1 MESERN
7 IFSDFQD
14 KKRQVRLL
22 ADEALKVG
30 WIDEPTHADI
40 LAKIDADVLTI
51 GVIGQMKCGKSTFL
65 NAFLFGR
72 QLLPAAT
79 TPMTAALSVIT
90 YGEQEKVEVEFYTQQ
105 EWEELKTL
113 ALRDMEENSDSQ
125 TRSSIQAAK
134 ELYAKSEKI
143 CSQLPALLGTTRQ
156 DRIDHLIE
164 YVGADGTYVSIV
176 KSVRIYLPESW
187 LKGVEIVDTPGFNDP
202 VVSREERTKEF
213 LKRADVVLMML
224 YAGRAFDATD
234 RDILFDKVRKVG
246 VGKIILAVNK
256 YDLQLLQNESPETI
270 RGNVLDELRKVK
282 WQLKDPTV
290 DEMLD
295 DLDPVLVSAQMALL
309 AKMPLTEINRDPILQ
324 HHFNEICENFEL
336 TNQSQLLKLSRIGEL
351 EAKVRDVIVNQ
362 KETILIQKPRNMI
375 LQKARN
381 AMDGIETSLLKLK
394 EQKTNL
400 EIPDQDLDARIE
412 SLQKVQRRIDRKIEN
427 AKSDL
432 AEAYDEVTTRLFRK
446 LQDVADAARDDCS
459 RIIEQYRRKNLE
471 RRLTDRLIR
480 FREREFPRACE
491 DASKSIRTALS
502 DTINQV
508 AEEIT
513 DLVDSCLSGSH
524 EDTDE
529 LSDKFIRT
537 LKKGL
542 TSNIEGVEGTGNG
555 KRSGEDDSF
564 SFLDIL
570 VLPLILPTMVV
581 TDGLESIFSS
591 RRDDAREVRDQY
603 FNSID
608 WNGIRHQFELGKQKF
623 IDTMN
628 GEEAMELIGTLAK
641 QAEEA
646 KGSKAE
652 KEQKLQEVQKEIQ
665 ELVAQKE
672 TLESQYKRLEHIA

>member
-1 MESERN
+1 MGYKGN
-7 IFSDFQD
+7 VFSDFQD
-14 KKRQVRLL
+14 KKRQVRHL
-22 ADEALKVG
+22 ADEALKAG
-30 WIDEPTHADI
+30 WIDETTYAEI

-90 YGEQEKVEVEFYTQQ
+90 YGEQEKIAVEFYTSQ

-113 ALRDMEENSDSQ
+113 ASREIEEDSDSQ

-134 ELYAKSEKI
+134 ELYGKSEKI
-143 CSQLPALLGTTRQ
+143 RSELPALLGTTRE
-156 DRIDHLIE
+156 DRIDNLIE

-176 KSVRIYLPESW
+176 KSVRIYLPETW

-270 RGNVLDELRKVK
+270 KGNVMDELRKAK

-290 DEMLD
+290 DEMLE
-295 DLDPVLVSAQMALL
+295 DLDPVLISSQMALL
-309 AKMPLTEINRDPILQ
+309 AKMPLTEINGDPTLQ
-324 HHFNEICENFEL
+324 HHFNDICKNFEL
-336 TNQSQLLKLSRIGEL
+336 TNQAQLLELSRIGEL

-362 KETILIQKPRNMI
+362 KEAILIQKPRNLI

-381 AMDGIETSLLKLK
+381 AMDVIETCILKLK

-400 EIPDQDLDARIE
+400 EIPDHDLDVRIE
-412 SLQKVQRRIDRKIEN
+412 NLKKAQRRMDRKIEN

-432 AEAYDEVTTRLFRK
+432 AEAYDDVTTRLFRK
-446 LQDVADAARDDCS
+446 IQDLADAARDDCS
-459 RIIEQYRRKNLE
+459 RIIEQYRKKNLE
-471 RRLTDRLIR
+471 RRLADRITR
-480 FREREFPRACE
+480 FQEREFPRVCE
-491 DASKSIRTALS
+491 DASKSIKIALS
-502 DTINQV
+502 DTINQLSEDI
-508 AEEIT
+508 A
-513 DLVDSCLSGSH
+513 DLVDRYLSGSH
-524 EDTDE
+524 EDSDE
-529 LSDKFIRT
+529 LADKFART

-542 TSNIEGVEGTGNG
+542 VSNIEGIKKDEKSDG
-555 KRSGEDDSF
+555 DDSF
-564 SFLDIL
+564 TFWDVLA
-570 VLPLILPTMVV
+570 LPLYVEAVAVEGIAK
-581 TDGLESIFSS
+581 IFGSG
-591 RRDDAREVRDQY
+591 RNDARETRDQY

-608 WNGIRHQFELGKQKF
+608 WDGIKRQFDLVRQKF
-623 IDTMN
+623 INTLN
-628 GEEAMELIGTLAK
+628 GEEAMDLIGSLTK

-646 KGSKAE
+646 RGCKAE
-652 KEQKLQEVQKEIQ
+652 KEQKLQEVQTEIQ
-665 ELVAQKE
+665 KLVGQKE
-672 TLESQYKRLEHIA
+672 TLESQYKKLEHIL

>member
-1 MESERN
+1 MGYKGN
-7 IFSDFQD
+7 VFSDFQD

-22 ADEALKVG
+22 ADEALKTG
-30 WIDEPTHADI
+30 WIDETTHAEI

-90 YGEQEKVEVEFYTQQ
+90 YGEQEKIAVEFYTSQ

-113 ALRDMEENSDSQ
+113 ASREIEEDSDSQ

-134 ELYAKSEKI
+134 ELYGKSEKI
-143 CSQLPALLGTTRQ
+143 RSELPALLGTTRE
-156 DRIDHLIE
+156 DRIDNLIE
-164 YVGADGTYVSIV
+164 YVGADGTYVAIV
-176 KSVRIYLPESW
+176 KSVRIYLPETW

-270 RGNVLDELRKVK
+270 KGNVMDELRKAK

-290 DEMLD
+290 DEMLE
-295 DLDPVLVSAQMALL
+295 DLDPVLISSQMALL
-309 AKMPLTEINRDPILQ
+309 AKMPLTEINGDPTLQ
-324 HHFNEICENFEL
+324 HHFNDICKNFEL
-336 TNQSQLLKLSRIGEL
+336 TNQSQLLELSRIGEL

-362 KETILIQKPRNMI
+362 KEGILIQKPKNMI

-381 AMDGIETSLLKLK
+381 AMDEIETCLLKLK

-400 EIPDQDLDARIE
+400 EIPDHDLDVRIE
-412 SLQKVQRRIDRKIEN
+412 NLKKAQRRMDRKIEN

-432 AEAYDEVTTRLFRK
+432 AEAYDDVTTRLFRK
-446 LQDVADAARDDCS
+446 IQDLADAARDDCS
-459 RIIEQYRRKNLE
+459 RIIEQYRKKNLE
-471 RRLTDRLIR
+471 RRLADRLTR
-480 FREREFPRACE
+480 FQEREFPRVCE
-491 DASKSIRTALS
+491 DASKSIKTALS
-502 DTINQV
+502 DTINQLSEDI
-508 AEEIT
+508 A
-513 DLVDSCLSGSH
+513 DLVDRYLSGSH
-524 EDTDE
+524 EDSDE
-529 LSDKFIRT
+529 LADKFART

-542 TSNIEGVEGTGNG
+542 VSNIEGVRKDE
-555 KRSGEDDSF
+555 RSDEDDITF
-564 SFLDIL
+564 GDIIIM
-570 VLPLILPTMVV
+570 PFILPTILVA
-581 TDGLESIFSS
+581 TGIERIFSS
-591 RRDDAREVRDQY
+591 RRDDAREARDQY

-608 WNGIRHQFELGKQKF
+608 WEGIKRQFGRGQQKF
-623 IDTMN
+623 IDTLN
-628 GEEAMELIGTLAK
+628 GEGAMELIGALTK

-652 KEQKLQEVQKEIQ
+652 KEQKLQEVQTEIQ
-665 ELVAQKE
+665 KLVGQKE
-672 TLESQYKRLEHIA
+672 TLESQYKKLEHIL